1 MAQEARRAQ
10 PEAEACWVPKVP
22 RVTLEEWESLV
33 LLDCKVCED
42 PLEEW
47 VLEEPWVPK
56 ENPEKMAEMEKL
68 ESLEF
73 RESLVDLVPW
83 ETKELRAR
91 PESPDLQ
98 APEEILARME
108 QPVSLDLPDKLDR
121 LEREALWV
129 LLELED
135 SKACQDHQERMEN
148 QAEMEQL
155 ACRDLQE

>member
-1 MAQEARRAQ
+1 
-10 PEAEACWVPKVP
+10 
-22 RVTLEEWESLV
+22 
-33 LLDCKVCED
+33 
-42 PLEEW
+42 
-47 VLEEPWVPK
+47 
-56 ENPEKMAEMEKL
+56 MEKL

-73 RESLVDLVPW
+73 RESLVDLVQWAHLETRVPW

-98 APEEILARME
+98 DPEEILARME
-108 QPVSLDLPDKLDR
+108 QPVSLDLLDKLDP

-148 QAEMEQL
+148 REEMEQL

>member
-1 MAQEARRAQ
+1 
-10 PEAEACWVPKVP
+10 
-22 RVTLEEWESLV
+22 
-33 LLDCKVCED
+33 
-42 PLEEW
+42 
-47 VLEEPWVPK
+47 
-56 ENPEKMAEMEKL
+56 MEKL
-68 ESLEF
+68 ESPEF
-73 RESLVDLVPW
+73 RESLADLVQWAHLETRVPW

-91 PESPDLQ
+91 LESLDLQ

-108 QPVSLDLPDKLDR
+108 QPVSQDLLDKLDR